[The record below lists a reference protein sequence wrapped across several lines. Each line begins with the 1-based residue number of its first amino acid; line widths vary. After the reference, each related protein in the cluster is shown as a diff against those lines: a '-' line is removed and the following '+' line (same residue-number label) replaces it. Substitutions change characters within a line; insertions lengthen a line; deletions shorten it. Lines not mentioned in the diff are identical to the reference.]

1 MPLIRRLRDAARRAS
16 DVVPAPRGDALRTL
30 GRDLLRDARDL
41 VVGKEPLVPAKGRR
55 EPAIDYGRLRHARAA
70 LGRGDP
76 DAALVETAAILAE
89 HPTSRRAL
97 TLQRD
102 AQFARGDQSA
112 RLETVTRLRRL
123 VDSPQLAAET
133 VRITTRLRESDRRW
147 TPWVPG
153 PKRPVTPRS
162 PDVVLHLLKESL
174 PYRQTGFSL
183 RSQQNLLAAVAVGLE
198 PVVVTQPGF
207 PRDLGLTEVTARDDV
222 AGIVHH
228 RLDLGPGYTDVP
240 VDARLETWA
249 WLASR
254 IARRERP
261 AIVHAGSGHSGYDAA
276 LVGLAV
282 ATHIERPFVYEV
294 RSFFETTWTSIPG
307 IAETGEPH
315 HRRAAQ
321 ELRVMLAADAVI
333 TIADTMRDELVRRGV
348 PDERIHVAYNGVE
361 PSSLGEVPSPDEVAA
376 LRASLGL
383 GECFVIGYISNL
395 DHPRE
400 GHEVLLQATRRLR
413 DGGRDVACLIVGDGG
428 RRAELEALAG
438 RLGVTDRVV
447 FTGRVPNAEVGR
459 YYAAIDA
466 FVVPR
471 IDELAA
477 RLVTPLKPFEAMA
490 LGRPMLVSDLPAL
503 TEIAPHE
510 VRGLVFPAG
519 DAAGLAAMVER
530 SMDRGDERAAL
541 AEAAR
546 SWVLA
551 ERTWRANGPRLRE
564 AYAAASERF
573 AARRSAARRSAAG
586 AASRRDGRG

>member
-1 MPLIRRLRDAARRAS
+1 MPLTRRLRDAARRALHI
-16 DVVPAPRGDALRTL
+16 VPAPRGDALRTL
-30 GRDLLRDARDL
+30 GRDVLRDARD
-41 VVGKEPLVPAKGRR
+41 VIVGQEPLVPVKGRR
-55 EPAIDYGRLRHARAA
+55 EPSIDYGRLRRARAA
-70 LGRGDP
+70 LERGDP
-76 DAALVETAAILAE
+76 DTAVTETAAILAE

-123 VDSPQLAAET
+123 GETPQLAAET
-133 VRITTRLRESDRRW
+133 VRVTTRLRESDPRW

-153 PKRPVTPRS
+153 PVRPVAPRS

-183 RSQQNLLAAVAVGLE
+183 RSQQNLLAAGAAGLE

-207 PRDLGLTEVTARDDV
+207 PRDNGVTEVPAREEV

-228 RLDLGPGYTDVP
+228 RLDLGPGYADVP
-240 VDARLETWA
+240 ADARLETWS
-249 WLASR
+249 WLAGR
-254 IARRERP
+254 IARAERP

-282 ATHIERPFVYEV
+282 AAHIDRPFVYEV
-294 RSFFETTWTSIPG
+294 RSFFETTWTSNAA
-307 IAETGEPH
+307 IAETGEPR
-315 HRRAAQ
+315 HRRLAQ

-348 PDERIHVAYNGVE
+348 PAERIHVAYNGVD
-361 PSSLGEVPSPDEVAA
+361 PASLGAVPSADEVAA

-383 GECFVIGYISNL
+383 GERFVIGYVSTM

-400 GHEVLLQATRRLR
+400 GHELLVQAIRQLR
-413 DGGRDVACLIVGDGG
+413 DAGREVACLLVGDGG
-428 RRAELEALAG
+428 RRVELETLAG
-438 RLGVTDRVV
+438 RLGVADRVV
-447 FTGRVPNAEVGR
+447 FTGRVPNADVGR
-459 YYAAIDA
+459 YYTAIDA

-471 IDELAA
+471 IDEHAA

-490 LGRPMLVSDLPAL
+490 LGRPIIVSDLPAL

-519 DAAGLAAMVER
+519 SVEGLVAMVER

-541 AEAAR
+541 AAAGR
-546 SWVLA
+546 DWVLA

-564 AYAAASERF
+564 AYAAAEARF
-573 AARRSAARRSAAG
+573 AARRVAAG
-586 AASRRDGRG
+586 VVGDRG

>member
-1 MPLIRRLRDAARRAS
+1 M
-16 DVVPAPRGDALRTL
+16 
-30 GRDLLRDARDL
+30 
-41 VVGKEPLVPAKGRR
+41 
-55 EPAIDYGRLRHARAA
+55 
-70 LGRGDP
+70 
-76 DAALVETAAILAE
+76 
-89 HPTSRRAL
+89 

-123 VDSPQLAAET
+123 ADSPQLAAET
-133 VRITTRLRESDRRW
+133 VRITTRLRESDPRW

-153 PKRPVTPRS
+153 PTRPVTPRS

-207 PRDLGLTEVTARDDV
+207 PRDLGLTEVPARDEV
-222 AGIVHH
+222 AGIAHH
-228 RLDLGPGYTDVP
+228 RLDLGPGYADVP

-249 WLASR
+249 WLA
-254 IARRERP
+254 ARVAREERP
-261 AIVHAGSGHSGYDAA
+261 AIVHAGSGHRGYDAV

-282 ATHIERPFVYEV
+282 AAHIERPFVYEV
-294 RSFFETTWTSIPG
+294 RSFFEATWTSG
-307 IAETGEPH
+307 GRFAETGEPY
-315 HRRAAQ
+315 HRRLAQ
-321 ELRVMLAADAVI
+321 ERRCLLAADAVI
-333 TIADTMRDELVRRGV
+333 TIADTMRDELISRGV
-348 PDERIHVAYNGVE
+348 PAERIHVAYNGVE
-361 PSSLGEVPSPDEVAA
+361 PTALGEASADDVAA

-383 GECFVIGYISNL
+383 EGRHVIGYVSNL

-400 GHEVLLQATRRLR
+400 GHEVLLQATRQLR
-413 DGGRDVACLIVGDGG
+413 DRGREVACLLVGDGG

-438 RLGVTDRVV
+438 RLGITDRVV
-447 FTGRVPNAEVGR
+447 FTGRVANAEIGR

-490 LGRPMLVSDLPAL
+490 LGRPMIVSDLPAL

-519 DAAGLAAMVER
+519 DATGLAAMVER
-530 SMDRGDERAAL
+530 SMDRADERLAL
-541 AEAAR
+541 AEAGR
-546 SWVLA
+546 SWVLT

-573 AARRSAARRSAAG
+573 AARQTAG
-586 AASRRDGRG
+586 GRTVDGEVGG